1 MVKLTVTDDDGGTA
15 IAEITLESPRQIKQ
29 AALLKLYAI
38 ETDNKAVNKEIDEAI
53 RSLEESL
60 KAKYWQDYFHLD
72 LSFAPKFF
80 SEEKKV
86 IKSLEKILTDKKKY
100 GDFQSAEEIQE
111 IIDGLSQ
118 SDIFLVKVI
127 VYDVGAPQ

>member
-1 MVKLTVTDDDGGTA
+1 M
-15 IAEITLESPRQIKQ
+15 
-29 AALLKLYAI
+29 KLYAI

-111 IIDGLSQ
+111 IIDELFQ
-118 SDIFLVKVI
+118 SDVFLAKII
-127 VYDVGAPQ
+127 VYDAGSIAARDLKAAKVWIEEVLGL